1 LKYSRPS
8 VKVKPPGPRA
18 RAIISRDE
26 RVVSQSNWRYL
37 PLVIKGGSGS
47 FIEDVDG
54 NVFLDFNSGAATQAL
69 GIDHPEIVDALKKQA
84 DSLATYQP
92 IPGYFYNEMVVD
104 LCEKLAKVTP
114 GKYEK
119 KVSLGLSGADAT
131 DTAMKLA
138 RWHTKR
144 KRFISFAGS
153 NHGLGTYGALSI
165 SGYSAGTVRGFS
177 PLVPE
182 VTHIPFPYPY
192 RWDGGKEP
200 GEWVLN
206 YLEDQVFRT
215 TVPPDEVAGLFVEP
229 IQGDGGVLMPPKGFL
244 EGLQEIC
251 RRHGILFIVDEV
263 QTGFGRT
270 GKMFASEHWKI
281 EPDILLLG
289 KPLGGGTPVSA
300 CVTRSE
306 VMDWPHGSHVITG
319 AGHLLGCAGALTMMN
334 LLERERIWENA
345 ANVGRYMKDRYLK
358 MQRGYDIVGDVRGVG
373 LLIGVEMVVSKKA
386 KKPGLEETRRTCL
399 DAFEKGLLTAYDGLY
414 GNVFR
419 ITPALN
425 ITRELARAGLD
436 IMEDAISETQR
447 AQRV

>member
-1 LKYSRPS
+1 
-8 VKVKPPGPRA
+8 
-18 RAIISRDE
+18 
-26 RVVSQSNWRYL
+26 
-37 PLVIKGGSGS
+37 
-47 FIEDVDG
+47 
-54 NVFLDFNSGAATQAL
+54 
-69 GIDHPEIVDALKKQA
+69 
-84 DSLATYQP
+84 
-92 IPGYFYNEMVVD
+92 
-104 LCEKLAKVTP
+104 
-114 GKYEK
+114 
-119 KVSLGLSGADAT
+119 
-131 DTAMKLA
+131 MKLA

-229 IQGDGGVLMPPKGFL
+229 IQGDGGVLTPPKGFL

-334 LLERERIWENA
+334 LLERERLWENA
-345 ANVGRYMKDRYLK
+345 SDVGRYMKDRYLK
-358 MQRGYDIVGDVRGVG
+358 MQRGYDIVGDVRGMG
-373 LLIGVEMVVSKKA
+373 LLIGVEMVESKEA
-386 KKPGLEETRRTCL
+386 KKPGLEETRRACL
-399 DAFEKGLLTAYDGLY
+399 GAFGKGLLTAYDGLY

-425 ITRELARAGLD
+425 ITRELARVGLD

-447 AQRV
+447 AQRGRAGTSPFKTAEFHPGASMVSSIKIGEVTSVPGKSVHGKYRVAQRAASTIELPISIIQGRKPGPTLVVVAGEHGCEYSGNSWPP